1 MIAVLGSELDEAAL
15 SLVDAWSRAGAVLIS
30 ARDLCTRG
38 WVFHANSG
46 DDGSFVAAGVRRP
59 VAILSG
65 VLVRRPAVAAEELRW
80 IAAEDRQYVAAEI
93 NAFLVAW
100 LAALPCRVLNRPT
113 ATSLSGPGWSQTYWR
128 VAAARAG
135 VAWSDRGGPDGIQE
149 IVFCG
154 GLHHGAATKRQQHVA
169 IKLSTIS
176 GADLLG
182 VQFAGG
188 AVTAVTLQP
197 RLAEQGVRDIVFA
210 HLTAEVTA

>member
-1 MIAVLGSELDEAAL
+1 MIAVLGSELDEAAR
-15 SLVDAWSRAGAVLIS
+15 SLVDSWSRAGAVLLS

-38 WVFHANSG
+38 WVFHANSNH
-46 DDGSFVAAGVRRP
+46 DGSFVAGGVRRP
-59 VAILSG
+59 VATLRG

-80 IAAEDRQYVAAEI
+80 IADEDRQYVAAEI

-100 LAALPCRVLNRPT
+100 LSALPCPVLNRPT

-135 VAWSDRGGPDGIQE
+135 IAWSDRDGPDGIQE

-154 GLHHGAATKRQQHVA
+154 GLHHGPASKRQQHVA
-169 IKLSTIS
+169 HKLSTLS

-182 VQFAGG
+182 VQFAGD

-197 RLAEQGVRDIVFA
+197 RLAEQSARDIVLA
-210 HLTAEVTA
+210 HLTAEARA